1 MNPKLQSRFETLKA
15 TGLLPS
21 PKGPALT
28 LVELTRKENISTTL
42 LARPIQADP
51 VLMARLLKLANT
63 CRSPGARP
71 VLAIRDAIGI
81 LGLNTVR
88 GLALAD
94 SLMADRQLLVCHAF
108 DYPDFWSRS
117 LARAVAMQAL
127 TTLSHLMPSDEAFTL
142 GLLSRVGELGMASLF
157 PDDYARLLKQKAS
170 TEAERLDRERETFE
184 FDHADLT
191 AALLNDWG
199 FPQSLI
205 DPVEFHERP
214 HAASFTPGSR
224 TEGLL
229 LTLML
234 AAKIADICLAAKDRR
249 RALMAN
255 LYLMGGK
262 LSIDADALVALCDRI
277 AFDWVEWSRLLDV
290 PSQGLPPFAELL
302 APPPPPCFEPTANS
316 SAPHESNGFRV
327 LVVDDDRSTRMLLKN
342 ILTRVG
348 YLFSEADNGRT
359 GLERARAEH
368 PDLMIVDWVMP
379 EMDGIDLVR
388 TLRETRSGR
397 SIYILLLTALD
408 QEDRLVE
415 AFAAGTDDFIPKPI
429 KANVL
434 KARLLAG
441 QRLVTL
447 QHEIERN
454 QHNLKHFANE
464 FAHLNKHL
472 QDGYKRDIA
481 NRKRMEL
488 ALQGGDLGM
497 WDLNIL
503 DRQLTVSERCC
514 TMLGYLPDKMEFKLE
529 KWFHQVHPDDRA
541 AAHASL
547 QAHLIGKTPTYEHE
561 YRLQHKD
568 GQWIWV
574 QDRGRVVER
583 NAKGA
588 PLRVAGTLM
597 DITVRKKTEAEL
609 EKHRHHLEELVFSRT
624 SELADARD
632 AAESANRAK
641 SVFLSNVSHELHTPI
656 TGIMGMTD
664 LALAR
669 ATDTVQASLLTKSMQ
684 ASRQLLSVIDNILDY
699 SRIEADRLVLEESNF
714 NLEQAVETEWA
725 PLDERATHKG
735 LTLTRSI
742 DPVTPAVVWGDGKRI
757 GQIVRTFIDNAIKF
771 SERGTIHLNI
781 QRLESDDQSILLR
794 IEVCDQGIGISHE
807 QQAKLF
813 SAFTQANGALNRK
826 FGGTG
831 LGLAICRRLARLMN
845 GDAGVI
851 SKTGQ
856 GSTFWAVV
864 RLKQKKPQSMSPPRE
879 DACLTLARDY
889 PGARILV
896 ADNDPIT
903 REVIQIQLE
912 KAGLITDTAQSGLQ
926 AVTLAQ
932 STNYAAIFMDIHID
946 RVGAQD
952 ATRMIRETTGGRHTP
967 MIALSPQLESGDKQ
981 YIIEAGFDDILV
993 TPFEPDT
1000 LFSTLLEA
1008 LTVRRAG

>member
-1 MNPKLQSRFETLKA
+1 
-15 TGLLPS
+15 
-21 PKGPALT
+21 
-28 LVELTRKENISTTL
+28 
-42 LARPIQADP
+42 
-51 VLMARLLKLANT
+51 
-63 CRSPGARP
+63 
-71 VLAIRDAIGI
+71 
-81 LGLNTVR
+81 
-88 GLALAD
+88 
-94 SLMADRQLLVCHAF
+94 
-108 DYPDFWSRS
+108 
-117 LARAVAMQAL
+117 
-127 TTLSHLMPSDEAFTL
+127 
-142 GLLSRVGELGMASLF
+142 
-157 PDDYARLLKQKAS
+157 
-170 TEAERLDRERETFE
+170 
-184 FDHADLT
+184 
-191 AALLNDWG
+191 
-199 FPQSLI
+199 
-205 DPVEFHERP
+205 
-214 HAASFTPGSR
+214 
-224 TEGLL
+224 
-229 LTLML
+229 
-234 AAKIADICLAAKDRR
+234 
-249 RALMAN
+249 
-255 LYLMGGK
+255 
-262 LSIDADALVALCDRI
+262 
-277 AFDWVEWSRLLDV
+277 
-290 PSQGLPPFAELL
+290 
-302 APPPPPCFEPTANS
+302 
-316 SAPHESNGFRV
+316 
-327 LVVDDDRSTRMLLKN
+327 
-342 ILTRVG
+342 
-348 YLFSEADNGRT
+348 
-359 GLERARAEH
+359 
-368 PDLMIVDWVMP
+368 
-379 EMDGIDLVR
+379 
-388 TLRETRSGR
+388 
-397 SIYILLLTALD
+397 
-408 QEDRLVE
+408 
-415 AFAAGTDDFIPKPI
+415 
-429 KANVL
+429 
-434 KARLLAG
+434 
-441 QRLVTL
+441 
-447 QHEIERN
+447 
-454 QHNLKHFANE
+454 
-464 FAHLNKHL
+464 
-472 QDGYKRDIA
+472 
-481 NRKRMEL
+481 
-488 ALQGGDLGM
+488 
-497 WDLNIL
+497 
-503 DRQLTVSERCC
+503 
-514 TMLGYLPDKMEFKLE
+514 
-529 KWFHQVHPDDRA
+529 
-541 AAHASL
+541 
-547 QAHLIGKTPTYEHE
+547 
-561 YRLQHKD
+561 
-568 GQWIWV
+568 
-574 QDRGRVVER
+574 
-583 NAKGA
+583 
-588 PLRVAGTLM
+588 
-597 DITVRKKTEAEL
+597 
-609 EKHRHHLEELVFSRT
+609 
-624 SELADARD
+624 
-632 AAESANRAK
+632 
-641 SVFLSNVSHELHTPI
+641 
-656 TGIMGMTD
+656 MGMTD